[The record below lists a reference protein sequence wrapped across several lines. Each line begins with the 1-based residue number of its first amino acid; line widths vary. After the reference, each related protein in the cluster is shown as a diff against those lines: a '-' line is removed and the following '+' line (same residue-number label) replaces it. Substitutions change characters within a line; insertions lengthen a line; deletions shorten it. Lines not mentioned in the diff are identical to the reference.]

1 MFKYFCIAVLACA
14 LFICPEAA
22 RADDT
27 DLQQLRQDARTGSST
42 AQYLLGMKYL
52 EGDGVAQ
59 DPAAASQWLTEA
71 ASRGHEEALKMLSD
85 IPFHETNDI
94 NLLQRLAN
102 GGNPDAQMRL
112 GEIYY
117 KGEGV
122 AQDLVAAYMWF
133 ALAAMQLP
141 SGEAKNNAIIAR
153 VRVSASLTEEQLFE
167 GKKRVGAWRKSSD
180 QPISVTPVQ
189 AAYNDDFQKYQN
201 AAQRGDAAAQLAL
214 AKMYFNGIG
223 IEQDLIEGYKW
234 IHLSLMPP
242 GLSGKERRKA
252 LILQGKWQYR
262 MSMEDIRAAEQRA
275 VDWHK
280 GIR

>member
-1 MFKYFCIAVLACA
+1 MFRYLFIAVLALA
-14 LFICPEAA
+14 LFVFPKAVY
-22 RADDT
+22 ADDT
-27 DLQQLRQDARTGSST
+27 DLQQLMQDARTGSST

-59 DPAAASQWLTEA
+59 DSAEANKWLTEA
-71 ASRGHEEALKMLSD
+71 ATRGHESAVKILSGNID
-85 IPFHETNDI
+85 DPE
-94 NLLQRLAN
+94 LAKALAN
-102 GGNPDAQMRL
+102 GGNP
-112 GEIYY
+112 Y
-117 KGEGV
+117 
-122 AQDLVAAYMWF
+122 
-133 ALAAMQLP
+133 
-141 SGEAKNNAIIAR
+141 
-153 VRVSASLTEEQLFE
+153 
-167 GKKRVGAWRKSSD
+167 
-180 QPISVTPVQ
+180 
-189 AAYNDDFQKYQN
+189 
-201 AAQRGDAAAQLAL
+201 AQLAL